1 MRTIKARAHIHK
13 QKTQGLDTHQRLYA
27 AATPA
32 VLPREALVACLS
44 LISGRQSLLIVE
56 ILSFKDSDDYAC
68 YVLCTISF
76 SSNVFFYKR
85 FYSIFIVIERT
96 NRAVK
101 VVMNVNVN
109 D

>member
-56 ILSFKDSDDYAC
+56 ILSLKTAMIYAYYVFILSLFFLQMFSFITLNFNLYC
-68 YVLCTISF
+68 Y
-76 SSNVFFYKR
+76 
-85 FYSIFIVIERT
+85 RT
-96 NRAVK
+96 NLLGR
-101 VVMNVNVN
+101 
-109 D
+109 